1 MSITGKFF
9 GLVLIAAGLLAAC
22 SGLPTGTPV
31 PLPPQGSNPFAPQ
44 PGDGG
49 MMQSKVEIVPA
60 GVVAIESMPPQFSV
74 ALAYRLPTP
83 CNDLRV
89 KIDPPDQSNR
99 ILLEIYSVAPKD
111 KPCNMMELATPQQAN
126 ISLGSF
132 SGGSYTVWVNG
143 VQVGSFNS

>member
-22 SGLPTGTPV
+22 SGLPSGTPV
-31 PLPPQGSNPFAPQ
+31 PLPPQGSNPYAPQ

-49 MMQSKVEIVPA
+49 MMQSKVEIVSVS
-60 GVVAIESMPPQFSV
+60 VVTTASMPPQVSV

-89 KIDPPDQSNR
+89 KINPPDQSNR
-99 ILLEIYSVAPKD
+99 VLLEIYSVAPKD
-111 KPCNMMELATPQQAN
+111 KPCNMMELATPQQVN
-126 ISLGSF
+126 INLGSF
-132 SGGSYTVWVNG
+132 STGTYTVWVNG